1 MKNLNNNPFIH
12 RQSVVIVE
20 QEAVPERRRVSSSEL
35 FGAQNEIVIEHRNDE
50 YRLRITSNGK
60 LILTK

>member
-1 MKNLNNNPFIH
+1 MKNINNLHIH

-20 QEAVPERRRVSSSEL
+20 QESVPERRRVSSDEL
-35 FGAQNEIVIEHRNDE
+35 FGMQHEVVIEHNNEE
-50 YRLRITSNGK
+50 YRLRITSNNK

>member
-1 MKNLNNNPFIH
+1 MKNTHHTVPMN
-12 RQSVVIVE
+12 RQRVVIVE
-20 QEAVPERRRVSSSEL
+20 QEAATERRRVSSNEL
-35 FGAQNEIVIEHRNDE
+35 FGVQNEIVIEHNDDE

>member
-1 MKNLNNNPFIH
+1 MKNSAGQNQQ
-12 RQSVVIVE
+12 RVIGKAE
-20 QEAVPERRRVSSSEL
+20 QVTKRRRFVSHEL
-35 FGAQNEIVIEHRNDE
+35 FGVQNEIVIEHNNDE